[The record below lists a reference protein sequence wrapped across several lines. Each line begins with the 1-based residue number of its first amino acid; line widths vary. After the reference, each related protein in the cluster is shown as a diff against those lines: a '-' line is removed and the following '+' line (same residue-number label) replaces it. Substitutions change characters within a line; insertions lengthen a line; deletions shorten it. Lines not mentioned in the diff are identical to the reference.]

1 MNEIYSRAPHRPAA
15 PADAHSPH
23 AALLIDFDNVTMG
36 IRSNLGQ
43 ELSKLLDSDII
54 RGKVSVQRA
63 YADWRRYPQ
72 YIASLSEAS
81 IDLIFAP
88 AYGSTKKNA
97 TDIRLAIDALEIV
110 FIRPEIGTFILLS
123 GDSDF
128 SSLVLK
134 LKEYGKYVIG
144 VGIQESS
151 SDLLVQN
158 CDEYYSYNSLS
169 GLTNAHDMKNIEKHD
184 PWELAAKAIRRMT
197 DRGDVMRSDRFK
209 QVMLELDPSFSEKSI
224 GFSKFNRYLTESA
237 SRGILDLHKAANG
250 QYEVAIGAR
259 VGEYLGGGGSAPATS
274 APTAT
279 TTSQPPKKEADEG
292 RGRRRGREEKTRT
305 AKAEAR
311 PGRRSRS
318 RDTREADM
326 SREAP
331 PSVDEDRLRAAYELL
346 RVVVAEKAARSG
358 SVRDSEVK
366 RQMVEKNP
374 DFDEAALGF
383 RKFSRFLRQ
392 AHDEEV
398 INLERTGEGNYK
410 ISAVAGSAPAV
421 KETPA
426 AEPEAQDSGEEKRR
440 SRGRRDRSGSRRG
453 RDSRGSSRDAAEAPS
468 GTDAGDAPAS
478 ESEPEPVVEAAPE
491 PVAEAPVAE
500 APAPDPVVEKSAAEA
515 APTRLTGRRR
525 GSKPKA
531 GPKVVPGPVDS
542 DDAPAKDVVTE
553 EKKDAAPKRPTT
565 RTMGRFRRGSV
576 GSGAPGTAAVASN
589 GPSRA
594 DSGGEV
600 GEAAVEKVS
609 GKPAAKPGAD
619 ASNAMTS
626 GQEDMVERMARGYQG
641 VGRRTAERLVEEFG
655 DRVLDVIDN
664 EPGRIE
670 SVLPKGRAQA
680 VIDGR
685 RAEREGSDG

>member
-1 MNEIYSRAPHRPAA
+1 MNEFNLRAPHRPAA

-43 ELSKLLDSDII
+43 ELRKLLDSEII

-158 CDEYYSYNSLS
+158 CDEYYSYTSLS
-169 GLTNAHDMKNIEKHD
+169 GLTAASDMKNIEKHD
-184 PWELAAKAIRRMT
+184 PWELAAKAIQRMT
-197 DRGDVMRSDRFK
+197 ERGDVMRSDRFK

-224 GFSKFNRYLTESA
+224 GFSKFNRFLTESA
-237 SRGILDLHKAANG
+237 SRGILSLHKAANG
-250 QYEVAIGAR
+250 QYEVTLGPR
-259 VGEYLGGGGSAPATS
+259 VDEYSDDGSGSAGSSKLSGSVS
-274 APTAT
+274 APETA
-279 TTSQPPKKEADEG
+279 KKAREES
-292 RGRRRGREEKTRT
+292 RGRRRGRDDSGKADRADTSSSRRGRTR
-305 AKAEAR
+305 
-311 PGRRSRS
+311 GRRD
-318 RDTREADM
+318 RDL
-326 SREAP
+326 SGEAP
-331 PSVDEDRLRAAYELL
+331 PSVDEDRLREAYELL
-346 RVVVAEKAARSG
+346 RSVVVEKAGHSG
-358 SVRDSEVK
+358 AVRDSEVK
-366 RQMVEKNP
+366 RQLVAKYP

-398 INLERTGEGNYK
+398 INLERTGEGNY
-410 ISAVAGSAPAV
+410 SVSPVESDRVA
-421 KETPA
+421 A
-426 AEPEAQDSGEEKRR
+426 AAANQPEPKEPEDKKEVSGDE
-440 SRGRRDRSGSRRG
+440 RGRGRARKDRHERSGGRRG
-453 RDSRGSSRDAAEAPS
+453 RDGPRADS
-468 GTDAGDAPAS
+468 G
-478 ESEPEPVVEAAPE
+478 E
-491 PVAEAPVAE
+491 
-500 APAPDPVVEKSAAEA
+500 PAPDSEAKPVVSERAIDRSADQPEVSEDSAKEA
-515 APTRLTGRRR
+515 REAKEQRPTRLMGRKRR
-525 GSKPKA
+525 DPRPQPGA
-531 GPKVVPGPVDS
+531 KVVPGPVDTGAS
-542 DDAPAKDVVTE
+542 SGKAETRPA
-553 EKKDAAPKRPTT
+553 EKQEGGTKKPTST
-565 RTMGRFRRGSV
+565 STGRFRRGLR
-576 GSGAPGTAAVASN
+576 GSGTAVAV
-589 GPSRA
+589 PP
-594 DSGGEV
+594 
-600 GEAAVEKVS
+600 EAAPPVERAEGGADDS
-609 GKPAAKPGAD
+609 PSAPAEAPAAGLTPD
-619 ASNAMTS
+619 RT
-626 GQEDMVERMARGYQG
+626 ELVERMARSYQG
-641 VGRRTAERLVEEFG
+641 VGRRTAERLVAEFG
-655 DRVLDVIDN
+655 KNVMDVIDN

-670 SVLPKGRAQA
+670 KVLPRGRAEA

-685 RAEREGSDG
+685 RAEREAAGDS

>member
-1 MNEIYSRAPHRPAA
+1 MNDLYLHAPHRPAV

-43 ELSKLLDSDII
+43 ELRKLLDSDII

-169 GLTNAHDMKNIEKHD
+169 GLTNASDMKNIVKHD

-197 DRGDVMRSDRFK
+197 ERGDVMRSDRFK

-224 GFSKFNRYLTESA
+224 GFSKFNRFLTESA
-237 SRGILDLHKAANG
+237 SRGILDLQKAANG
-250 QYEVAIGAR
+250 QYEVGIGAR
-259 VGEYLGGGGSAPATS
+259 VNEYAAGGTASGAASAPAAS
-274 APTAT
+274 R
-279 TTSQPPKKEADEG
+279 PPKREADEG
-292 RGRRRGREEKTRT
+292 RSRRRGRED
-305 AKAEAR
+305 
-311 PGRRSRS
+311 RSRS
-318 RDTREADM
+318 PKGGSGSGRGGRSDEPGSREAG
-326 SREAP
+326 EAP
-331 PSVDEDRLRAAYELL
+331 PSVDEDRLRAAYDLL
-346 RVVVAEKAARSG
+346 GSVVAEKAVRG

-366 RQMVEKNP
+366 RQMVEKDP
-374 DFDEAALGF
+374 TFDEAALGF

-398 INLERTGEGNYK
+398 INLERTEEGNYR
-410 ISAVAGSAPAV
+410 ISSVDGDSSG
-421 KETPA
+421 
-426 AEPEAQDSGEEKRR
+426 AEGKRGRPEDSSGTAQSERGR
-440 SRGRRDRSGSRRG
+440 SRGRRDRRERSGSPRG
-453 RDSRGSSRDAAEAPS
+453 RDSRDKSPDETGRPTTEEGDEGGEPQAPAAEPTDESSDEAIPGS
-468 GTDAGDAPAS
+468 GEPRATDQ
-478 ESEPEPVVEAAPE
+478 
-491 PVAEAPVAE
+491 
-500 APAPDPVVEKSAAEA
+500 PDRGSPPKQDSGP
-515 APTRLTGRRR
+515 APTRLAARKRR
-525 GSKPKA
+525 SHKPPSSSA
-531 GPKVVPGPVDS
+531 APKVVPGPVDRG
-542 DDAPAKDVVTE
+542 DKPETE
-553 EKKDAAPKRPTT
+553 EKVERRDESATSRPTS
-565 RTMGRFRRGSV
+565 RSMGRFRRGSR
-576 GSGAPGTAAVASN
+576 
-589 GPSRA
+589 GPSGGDGKGARSGSSGGPEL
-594 DSGGEV
+594 DKSGGESASSGTAGTDLEPDQV
-600 GEAAVEKVS
+600 ELVEK
-609 GKPAAKPGAD
+609 
-619 ASNAMTS
+619 
-626 GQEDMVERMARGYQG
+626 MARGYQG

-655 DRVLDVIDN
+655 DHVLEVIDN
-664 EPGRIE
+664 DPERIE
-670 SVLPKGRAQA
+670 NVLPKGRAQA
-680 VIDGR
+680 VIEGR
-685 RAEREGSDG
+685 RAELEATDD